1 MSTPVL
7 ATRLIVPGRRPVVIC
22 TIRRR

>member
-7 ATRLIVPGRRPVVIC
+7 ATRLIVPGRRPVVIR